1 MSGTKCSITIMA
13 SRNELRLTSV
23 PSLVGVA
30 SRSETQ
36 TLPECKPHGG
46 NNKPLTLFDKFL
58 DITVAN
64 GSNRSIQRAN
74 QILFM
79 GATIQ
84 FREWTCFRRYYTVA
98 LAITRISLNF
108 LSPYPSIR
116 PVVLRL
122 EHVSQP
128 LAHTHYRHASGAGKI
143 YKDSESFF
151 ESTPTRLLC
160 LWQ

>member
-1 MSGTKCSITIMA
+1 MSGIKCSITIMA
-13 SRNELRLTSV
+13 FRNELQLTSV

-30 SRSETQ
+30 SHSETQ
-36 TLPECKPHGG
+36 TLYECKPHGG

-84 FREWTCFRRYYTVA
+84 FRERTRFRCYYTVA

-108 LSPYPSIR
+108 LSPYPSIC

-160 LWQ
+160 L